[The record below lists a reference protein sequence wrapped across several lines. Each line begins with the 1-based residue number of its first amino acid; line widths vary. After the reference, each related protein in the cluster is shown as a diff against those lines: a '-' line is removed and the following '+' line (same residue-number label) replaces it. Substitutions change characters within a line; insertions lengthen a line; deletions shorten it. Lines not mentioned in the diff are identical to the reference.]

1 MMKLIKANLRHNK
14 FNMIAVMVLI
24 IIATTLICVGV
35 SIAFKAPVLYDEK
48 TEQLGENTFGLNLAP
63 RKSVTYPLVLERFM
77 KCPQIETVIQYTSLS
92 YAFDNV
98 TKSNQSGK
106 MNLYFSDIEK
116 IDEFKP
122 RMLKE
127 KQVDGNAVYA
137 NVSNAHLGEKYTM
150 TLGGKTMEFE
160 VAGVYES
167 VMNPWGTN
175 EMFVNTETYNLI
187 AETFGAGETMIV
199 LKGNLIDNSIETFNK
214 AYDYFVK
221 TGDPYFRL
229 EAMLIPGYTG
239 IGYSVF
245 ALYGIKLISEN
256 FLYILSSLLILFAFV
271 VMAIA
276 LIITRFTITTG
287 IDDNIRNLGVLKAI
301 GAETKTLRMAYLL
314 QYLVMAFIAAVIG
327 ICVAFASKGFF
338 VSILYMATSV
348 NFIVPMNA
356 GAIFI
361 ALAVIL
367 ATVLL
372 TVYLST
378 NRVRKIMPITALRRG
393 VSTHS
398 FKKNHIPLDKTRV
411 NPNVALAVK
420 SVVNNKKQSVVVI
433 VIVAITAFLSAFSS
447 VLYYNMNLNTHAMYS
462 ILGEDTNH
470 YTVYNENMNIDEIL
484 AIDGVDGYSTL
495 TINRYD
501 MIKIGSITTVQGQYS
516 QDYSQFRISSIY
528 AGRYPTADNEVAISS
543 KIKNATG
550 ADIGD
555 FIDIYSNNSKK
566 TEKFMVTGFVQNMDS
581 SNIALFTIE
590 GMERLTNVSVKDL
603 NRSIGWKIYLK
614 ENADEQ
620 SIRKLLIEKYG
631 IEKVNLVREHIES
644 DLLGTLAPAS
654 AALLGVMVGVTV
666 IIIAMLLLLII
677 KIKLQRERRNYAVFK
692 AQGYTT
698 GNIISQVTLSMFIL
712 TFIGAFI
719 GVILGA
725 VLCSPLLK
733 LVLMGYG
740 IMKVE
745 LLINWGFIIAVMLV
759 INIVAVVAS
768 AFLSLKTKYIS
779 LRDLAND
786 V

>member
-1 MMKLIKANLRHNK
+1 MKLIKANLRHNK
-14 FNMIAVMVLI
+14 FNMIAVMLLI

-48 TEQLGENTFGLNLAP
+48 TEQLGENTFSLTLNP

-77 KCPQIETVIQYTSLS
+77 KCPQIETAIQYTSLS

-116 IDEFKP
+116 INEFKP
-122 RMLKE
+122 KMLKE

-150 TLGGKTMEFE
+150 TLDGKTMEFE

-175 EMFVNTETYNLI
+175 EMYVNTETYNLI
-187 AETFGAGETMIV
+187 AETFGAGEPMIV

-214 AYDYFVK
+214 VYDFFVK

-229 EAMLIPGYTG
+229 EAMLIPNYTG

-301 GAETKTLRMAYLL
+301 GAETKTLRIAYLL

-327 ICVAFASKGFF
+327 ICAAFASKGFF

-420 SVVNNKKQSVVVI
+420 SVVNNKKQSAVVI

-470 YTVYNENMNIDEIL
+470 FTVYNDNMNIEEIL
-484 AIDGVDGYSTL
+484 AIEGVDGYSTL
-495 TINRYD
+495 ALNRYD
-501 MIKIGSITTVQGQYS
+501 MLKIGSQTVRGQYS
-516 QDYSQFRISSIY
+516 KDYSQFRISSIY
-528 AGRYPTADNEVAISS
+528 AGRYPVADNEVAITTQ
-543 KIKNATG
+543 IKNATG
-550 ADIGD
+550 ANIGD

-566 TEKFMVTGFVQNMDS
+566 TEKFMVTGYVQNMDS
-581 SNIALFTIE
+581 SNLALFTIE
-590 GMERLTNVSVKDL
+590 GMERLVDVSIKSL
-603 NRSIGWKIYLK
+603 NCDIGWKIYLK
-614 ENADEQ
+614 DSADEQ
-620 SIRKLLIEKYG
+620 RIGNILVEKYG
-631 IEKVNLVREHIES
+631 IENVIFTREHIES

-677 KIKLQRERRNYAVFK
+677 KIKLQRERRNYAVLK

-759 INIVAVVAS
+759 INIVAVAAS
-768 AFLSLKTKYIS
+768 ALLSLKTKYIS